1 MNSEKLLKHILR
13 AVEQILHRLRY
24 LVRLFLQH
32 LLIIAH
38 QADRARADRRA
49 RQHTAED
56 TFQAAALL
64 LLAVAAAAHCF

>member
-1 MNSEKLLKHILR
+1 M
-13 AVEQILHRLRY
+13 
-24 LVRLFLQH
+24 LFLQH